1 MKSCGTSS
9 GQQRLAAFLHAHGGR
24 VTQGLLLG
32 MLLTGG
38 FLRCHQLDAQSFWID
53 EAFSAAHAQ
62 AIVSH
67 GYPLLD
73 TGEVSWSYFPAHYL
87 MALGLLLAGK
97 LQLGARLFS
106 ALAGTLVCLAF
117 FQLNWQLA
125 RSKIQALIATLLL
138 TFSTYEIAWCRQARG
153 YILLQLCGIV
163 AIGCYLAFLRKPRAG
178 TLVAAWLAAAVCPLL
193 HPAGYVFPLA
203 LILLTV
209 PELARQSAWRVW
221 FQAASRRVALRT
233 ALVLLALAFA
243 WVAHFTN
250 AAPLSSAQHILAP
263 SADHAYGQLYLRFLH
278 SILGGTLWWSVA
290 GALAGAW
297 LYPRRMLP
305 LLAAGGAYFY
315 FIACRNPLLH
325 YRYVLPLL
333 PFLCCFAALGVHA
346 LATTCWRRKS
356 WWGRGL
362 ASALGVAF
370 IAALGS
376 MDWNVR
382 PYDKY
387 YLGATEPQPEWRA
400 AYARIADD
408 VLRRHAGAPTTISA
422 FPVFHDLYL
431 GRQGDKYF
439 LPVSL
444 TGWAGDVPER
454 ASYARAQT
462 VHSVAELADLKG
474 YLVLDEMGL
483 TMLCDKHI
491 QRYIQSQ
498 QPDFIIP
505 GFYKIYIWRKGI
517 E

>member
-1 MKSCGTSS
+1 M
-9 GQQRLAAFLHAHGGR
+9 
-24 VTQGLLLG
+24 TQGLLLVV
-32 MLLTGG
+32 LLAGG
-38 FLRCHQLDAQSFWID
+38 CLRWRQLGAQSFWID

-62 AIVSH
+62 AIASH

-73 TGEVSWSYFPAHYL
+73 TGEISWSYFPAHYL
-87 MALGLLLAGK
+87 MAVGCLLAGDV
-97 LQLGARLFS
+97 QLGTRLFS
-106 ALAGTLVCLAF
+106 ALAGTLACLAF
-117 FQLNWQLA
+117 FQLNWQLT
-125 RSKIQALIATLLL
+125 RSKSQALTATLLL
-138 TFSTYEIAWCRQARG
+138 TFSTYEIAWSRQARG

-163 AIGCYLAFLRKPRAG
+163 AIGCYLAFLHKPRAG
-178 TLVAAWLAAAVCPLL
+178 RLLAAWLAAAVCPLL

-203 LILLTV
+203 LVLLTV
-209 PELARQSAWRVW
+209 PELARPSALRVW
-221 FQAASRRVALRT
+221 FQAAVRRVALRT
-233 ALVLLALAFA
+233 ILVLLALGFV

-250 AAPLSSAQHILAP
+250 AAPLGNVQQVLAP
-263 SADHAYGQLYLRFLH
+263 AAEHAYGLLYLRFLH
-278 SILGGTLWWSVA
+278 SILGATLWWSLA
-290 GALAGAW
+290 GAIAGAW
-297 LYPRRMLP
+297 LYPRRVLP

-315 FIACRNPLLH
+315 IIACRNPLLH
-325 YRYVLPLL
+325 YRYVLPIL
-333 PFLCCFAALGVHA
+333 PFLLCFAALGVHA
-346 LATTCWRRKS
+346 LAATCWRRKTRR
-356 WWGRGL
+356 GHGL
-362 ASALGVAF
+362 AIVGGVAF
-370 IAALGS
+370 LAALGS

-400 AYARIADD
+400 AYAQIADD
-408 VLRRHAGAPTTISA
+408 SARRHAGAPTTISA

-431 GRQGDKYF
+431 GRRGEKYF

-444 TGWAGDVPER
+444 TGWAGDVPEH

-462 VHSVAELADLKG
+462 VHSVAELAALQG

-483 TMLCDKHI
+483 TMLCDERI